1 MKKRILKIIK
11 RTLIIVLTPGLVLG
25 LCTWLYMQKATF
37 GSLPSGKSKQ
47 RIQKSAQYK
56 NGEFQNRIYTPTLAP
71 GYTFWGVLRK
81 QFFDKAVPTE
91 PSGTILSVKTD
102 LKHLPANK
110 NLLVWFGHSS
120 TLLQIDGK
128 KILIDPIFSDN
139 ASPLPN
145 TVKVFDGTNTYHVQ
159 DLPQIDYLIISHD
172 HYDHLDYPTVLALK
186 DKVKKVICGLGVG
199 AHFERWGYPKDKII
213 EEDWNDSITVAKD
226 FTIHTLPARH
236 KSGRGLKQNQS
247 LWASYLIHSPTIKV
261 FYSGD
266 GGYDTH
272 FAEIGKKFGPIDV
285 AIMENGQ
292 YNKAWHYIHM
302 LPEETLQ
309 AAQDLKAKSIVP
321 VHNSKFALAKHT
333 WNEPLNE
340 LNRLNSKY
348 HIPLITPVIGEIVIF
363 DDHKVFKPWWKDRS
377 INSVK

>member
-1 MKKRILKIIK
+1 MKKRILKIIQ
-11 RTLIIVLTPGLVLG
+11 RTFLIILILALVLG
-25 LCTWLYMQKATF
+25 FTTWLYMQKAVF
-37 GSLPSGKSKQ
+37 GSLPSGESRIRIEKS
-47 RIQKSAQYK
+47 SHYK
-56 NGEFQNRIYTPTLAP
+56 NGEFQNRINTPTLAP
-71 GYTFWGVLRK
+71 GYSFFGVITK
-81 QFFDKAVPTE
+81 QLFDKAVPTE
-91 PSGTILSVKTD
+91 PSSRIPSVKRD
-102 LKHLPANK
+102 LKHLPVNQ

-128 KILIDPIFSDN
+128 KILIDPVFSDN

-145 TVKVFDGTNTYHVQ
+145 SVTVFAGTNTYHVQ
-159 DLPQIDYLIISHD
+159 DLPEIDYLLISHD

-186 DKVKKVICGLGVG
+186 DKVKTVICGLGVG
-199 AHFERWGYPKDKII
+199 AHFERWGYPKNKII
-213 EEDWNDSITVAKD
+213 EEDWNDSITVEKG

-236 KSGRGLKQNQS
+236 KSGRGLTQNQS
-247 LWASYLIHSPTIKV
+247 LWASYLISSPTLKV

-302 LPEETLQ
+302 LPEETLM
-309 AAQDLKAKSIVP
+309 AARDLKAKSIVP

-340 LNRLNSKY
+340 ISRLNQKY
-348 HIPLITPVIGEIVIF
+348 HIPLITPIMGEIVIF
-363 DDHKVFKPWWKDRS
+363 DEHKVFPEWWK
-377 INSVK
+377 NKPAK

>member
-1 MKKRILKIIK
+1 MRKRFLKIIK
-11 RTLIIVLTPGLVLG
+11 RIFLILLIIILVLG
-25 LCTWLYMQKATF
+25 FCTWLYMQKATF
-37 GSLPSGKSKQ
+37 GSLPSAESMVRIEKSQ
-47 RIQKSAQYK
+47 HYK
-56 NGEFQNRIYTPTLAP
+56 NGEFQNNIYTPTLAP
-71 GYTFWGVLRK
+71 GYTFWGVITAPL
-81 QFFDKAVPTE
+81 FDKAVPTE
-91 PSGTILSVKTD
+91 PSNRIPSVKRD
-102 LKHLPANK
+102 LKHLPADK

-120 TLLQIDGK
+120 TFLQIDGK
-128 KILIDPIFSDN
+128 KILIDPVFSDN

-145 TVKVFDGTNTYHVQ
+145 SVKVFAGTDNYHVE
-159 DLPQIDYLIISHD
+159 DLPEIDYLLISHD

-186 DKVKKVICGLGVG
+186 DKVKTVICGLGVG

-213 EEDWNDSITVAKD
+213 EEDWNDSVTIGKD

-236 KSGRGLKQNQS
+236 KSGRGLTQNQS
-247 LWASYLIHSPTIKV
+247 LWASYLINAPTLKV

-272 FAEIGKKFGPIDV
+272 FAKIGKKFGPIDI

-309 AAQDLKAKSIVP
+309 AARDLKAKSIVP

-340 LNRLNSKY
+340 ISRLNEKY
-348 HIPLITPVIGEIVIF
+348 HIPLITPIIGEIVIF
-363 DDHKVFKPWWKDRS
+363 DDNNVFKEWWK
-377 INSVK
+377 K

>member
-1 MKKRILKIIK
+1 MRKRIFKIIK
-11 RTLIIVLTPGLVLG
+11 RTLIIVLALVVVLG

-37 GSLPSGKSKQ
+37 GSLPSAESLQ
-47 RIQKSAQYK
+47 RIKKSAHYK
-56 NGEFQNRIYTPTLAP
+56 DGEFQNRIYTPTLAP
-71 GYTFWGVLRK
+71 GYTYWGVIQK
-81 QFFDKAVPTE
+81 QLFDKAVPTE
-91 PSGTILSVKTD
+91 PSGKIPSVQSD
-102 LKHLPANK
+102 LKHLSVDQ

-128 KILIDPIFSDN
+128 KILIDPIFSNN
-139 ASPLPN
+139 ASPIPN
-145 TVKVFDGTNTYHVQ
+145 SVTAFNGTNTYQVQ
-159 DLPQIDYLIISHD
+159 DLPNIDYLLISHD
-172 HYDHLDYPTVLALK
+172 HYDHLDYETILALK
-186 DKVKKVICGLGVG
+186 NKVKTVICGLGVG

-213 EEDWNDSITVAKD
+213 EEDWNDSVTVSKD

-247 LWASYLIHSPTIKV
+247 LWASFLISAPTLKV

-285 AIMENGQ
+285 AIIENGQ
-292 YNKAWHYIHM
+292 YDKAWHFIHM
-302 LPEETLQ
+302 LPEESLK
-309 AAQDLKAKSIVP
+309 AARDLKAKSIVP

-340 LNRLNSKY
+340 LNRLNAKY
-348 HIPLITPVIGEIVIF
+348 QIPLITPVIGEIVIF
-363 DDHKVFKPWWKDRS
+363 DNHKVFKEWWKDNL
-377 INSVK
+377 INPVK

>member
-11 RTLIIVLTPGLVLG
+11 RMLLIILILILVLG
-25 LCTWLYMQKATF
+25 FATWLYMQKAVF
-37 GSLPSGKSKQ
+37 GSLPSGESLVRIEKS
-47 RIQKSAQYK
+47 SHYK
-56 NGEFQNRIYTPTLAP
+56 NGEFQNTIDTPTLAP
-71 GYTFWGVLRK
+71 GYSFFGVITDQL
-81 QFFDKAVPTE
+81 FDKAVPTE
-91 PSGTILSVKTD
+91 PSSRIPSVKSD
-102 LKHLPANK
+102 LKHLPVDQ

-128 KILIDPIFSDN
+128 TILIDPVFSDN
-139 ASPLPN
+139 ASPIPN
-145 TVKVFDGTNTYHVQ
+145 SVTVFDGTNTYHVE
-159 DLPQIDYLIISHD
+159 DLPEIDYLLISHD

-186 DKVKKVICGLGVG
+186 DKVKTVICGLGVG
-199 AHFERWGYPKDKII
+199 AHFERWGYRKNKIM
-213 EEDWNDSITVAKD
+213 EEDWNDSITVEKG

-236 KSGRGLKQNQS
+236 KSGRGLTQNQS
-247 LWASYLIHSPTIKV
+247 LWASYLISSPALKV

-266 GGYDTH
+266 GGYGPH

-285 AIMENGQ
+285 AILENGQ

-309 AAQDLKAKSIVP
+309 AALDLKAKSIVP

-340 LNRLNSKY
+340 LSRLNEKY
-348 HIPLITPVIGEIVIF
+348 HIPLITPVMGEIVIF
-363 DDHKVFKPWWKDRS
+363 DHHKVFRQWWK
-377 INSVK
+377 NPAK

>member
-11 RTLIIVLTPGLVLG
+11 RILITILAIIVVLG
-25 LCTWLYMQKATF
+25 IATFLYMQKATF
-37 GSLPSGKSKQ
+37 GSLPSSKSMVQ
-47 RIQKSAQYK
+47 IEKSPHYK
-56 NGEFQNRIYTPTLAP
+56 DGEFQNTIYTPTLAP
-71 GYTFWGVLRK
+71 GYSFWGEIQK
-81 QFFDKAVPTE
+81 QIFDKSVPTE
-91 PSGTILSVKTD
+91 PSKRIPSIKTD
-102 LKHLPANK
+102 LKHLPVDH

-120 TLLQIDGK
+120 ALLQIDGK

-159 DLPQIDYLIISHD
+159 DLPNIDYLLISHD
-172 HYDHLDYPTVLALK
+172 HYDHLDYETVLALK
-186 DKVKKVICGLGVG
+186 DKVKTVICGLGVG

-213 EEDWNDSITVAKD
+213 EQDWNDDVVVAKN

-236 KSGRGLKQNQS
+236 KSGRGFKQNQS
-247 LWASYLIHSPTIKV
+247 LWASFLINSPTLKV
-261 FYSGD
+261 YYSGD

-272 FAEIGKKFGPIDV
+272 FAEIGKQFGPIDV

-292 YNKAWHYIHM
+292 YDKAWHYIHM

-309 AAQDLKAKSIVP
+309 AAKDLKAKSIVP

-333 WNEPLNE
+333 WNAPLNE
-340 LNRLNSKY
+340 LNRLNVKY
-348 HIPLITPVIGEIVIF
+348 QIPLITPVIGEIVVF
-363 DDHKVFKPWWKDRS
+363 DEHKVFKQWWKD
-377 INSVK
+377 NSN

>member
-11 RTLIIVLTPGLVLG
+11 RMLLIIVILILILG
-25 LCTWLYMQKATF
+25 FSTWLYMQKATF
-37 GSLPSGKSKQ
+37 GSLPSEESRIRIEKS
-47 RIQKSAQYK
+47 SHYK
-56 NGEFQNRIYTPTLAP
+56 NGEFQNNTYTPTFAP
-71 GYTFWGVLRK
+71 GYTFWGVIRK
-81 QFFDKAVPTE
+81 QLFDKAVPTE
-91 PSGTILSVKTD
+91 PSGKIPSAKRD
-102 LKHLPANK
+102 LKHLPADQ

-128 KILIDPIFSDN
+128 KILIDPVFSDN

-145 TVKVFDGTNTYHVQ
+145 SVKVFAGTNSYHVD
-159 DLPQIDYLIISHD
+159 DLPEIDYLLISHD
-172 HYDHLDYPTVLALK
+172 HYDHLDYETILALK
-186 DKVKKVICGLGVG
+186 DKVKTVICGLGVG
-199 AHFERWGYPKDKII
+199 AHFERWGYPKNKIM
-213 EEDWNDSITVAKD
+213 EEDWNDSITVGKD

-236 KSGRGLKQNQS
+236 KSGRGFTQNQS
-247 LWASYLIHSPTIKV
+247 LWASYLISSPKMKV

-309 AAQDLKAKSIVP
+309 AAKDLNAKSMVP

-340 LNRLNSKY
+340 ITRLNEKY
-348 HIPLITPVIGEIVIF
+348 HIPLITPIMGEIVNF
-363 DDHKVFKPWWKDRS
+363 DSPKVFKQWWKT
-377 INSVK
+377 NPEK

>member
-1 MKKRILKIIK
+1 MKKQILKIIK
-11 RTLIIVLTPGLVLG
+11 RILLIIVTILLVLG
-25 LCTWLYMQKATF
+25 FCTWLYMQKAVF
-37 GSLPSGKSKQ
+37 GSLPSGESAVRIEKS
-47 RIQKSAQYK
+47 SHYK
-56 NGEFQNRIYTPTLAP
+56 EGEFQNTIYTPTLAP
-71 GYTFWGVLRK
+71 GYTFWGEIKK

-91 PSGTILSVKTD
+91 PAKQIPSVKKD
-102 LKHLPANK
+102 LKHLPIDQ

-120 TLLQIDGK
+120 TFLQIDGK

-145 TVKVFDGTNTYHVQ
+145 TVTVFDGTNTYKVQ
-159 DLPQIDYLIISHD
+159 DLPEIDYLLISHD

-186 DKVKKVICGLGVG
+186 DKVKTVICGLGVG

-213 EEDWNDSITVAKD
+213 EEDWYDSITVEKS

-236 KSGRGLKQNQS
+236 KSGRGLIQNQS
-247 LWASYLIHSPTIKV
+247 LWASYLISSPSLKV

-266 GGYDTH
+266 GGFDTH
-272 FAEIGKKFGPIDV
+272 FAEIGKKFGPIDI

-292 YNKAWHYIHM
+292 YDKAWHYIHM
-302 LPEETLQ
+302 LPEETLM
-309 AAQDLKAKSIVP
+309 AARGLKAKSIVP

-340 LNRLNSKY
+340 ITRLNQKY

-363 DDHKVFKPWWKDRS
+363 DEHKVFTEWWRDKPAK
-377 INSVK
+377 